1 MIKKITLF
9 VCMYL
14 FINSNAKTKESVP
27 PENFFKCWKASYEEN
42 NEKTK
47 TDIYRPCS
55 YEKFKPRMFRLE
67 VEFFKAGK
75 CKYLQVGAADLHY
88 YVEGKWT
95 YNKKTKTITVSDDKD
110 VITYKFKL
118 KKINKEL
125 METIPLN

>member
-9 VCMYL
+9 VCMFL
-14 FINSNAKTKESVP
+14 FINSNAKIKQSVP
-27 PENFFKCWKASYEEN
+27 PEYFFKCWKASYEEN

-67 VEFFKAGK
+67 IEFFKTGK

-95 YNKKTKTITVSDDKD
+95 YNKKTKTITVSDDKE

-125 METIPLN
+125 METISLN